1 MLQFTLW
8 RLEAL
13 GDWTRPQLVATME
26 ALAAEL
32 DLKIRVLLAPLFVAL
47 SGQAVSLP
55 LYDSLVFLG
64 PDLARARLRDGL
76 EALGGVSKKA
86 AKRLEK
92 RYAELGQ
99 GSADEEST
107 AES

>member
-1 MLQFTLW
+1 L
-8 RLEAL
+8 
-13 GDWTRPQLVATME
+13 
-26 ALAAEL
+26 LAA
-32 DLKIRVLLAPLFVAL
+32 L
-47 SGQAVSLP
+47 SVVCPVNAWAQVEGGAEGF
-55 LYDSLVFLG
+55 LVGG
-64 PDLARARLRDGL
+64 P
-76 EALGGVSKKA
+76 ALGGVSKKA